1 MSARPFAS
9 GTIAFGLISIPVK
22 LYSTGEGSA
31 GIQLNMLH
39 KKCGSRLRQQYICP
53 VDNEVVE
60 KDDIARGYEHAKGQ
74 YVLFS
79 DDELKALQPESSNAI
94 EIAEFLPLEKVDPV
108 YFEKSWYLG
117 PDKGGD
123 RPYRLLA
130 EAMKT
135 TGRAALARYMARGK
149 DQLVLLRPFEAGLIM
164 QQLRYADELRSF
176 SEVPV
181 GAAEV
186 KGPELKL
193 AVQLIDQVAT
203 EEFHP
208 ESYEDTQRKRLRELI
223 DRKVAGEEIAVAP
236 VEAPKAEI
244 IDLMS
249 ALKASLAAAP
259 KAPAARP
266 EQGAPE
272 KPVSISDRRPA
283 KRSGSTLAAVPAPE
297 ATETEPKKRGSKR

>member
-22 LYSTGEGSA
+22 LFSTGEGSA

-39 KKCGSRLRQQYICP
+39 KKCGSRLRQQYVCP
-53 VDNEVVE
+53 VDEEVVE
-60 KDDIARGYEHAKGQ
+60 KDGVARGYEYAKGQ
-74 YVLFS
+74 YVVFTEE
-79 DDELKALQPESSNAI
+79 ELKALQPEASNAI

-135 TGRAALARYMARGK
+135 TGRAALARYVARGK
-149 DQLVLLRPFEAGLIM
+149 DQLVLLRPFESGLIM

-176 SEVPV
+176 SEVPI

-186 KGPELKL
+186 KDPELKL

-208 ESYEDTQRKRLRELI
+208 ETYEDTQRKKMRELI
-223 DRKVAGEEIAVAP
+223 DRKIAGEEIAVAP

-259 KAPAARP
+259 QAPAAKAKA
-266 EQGAPE
+266 GASE
-272 KPVSISDRRPA
+272 KPVSIADRRPA
-283 KRSGSTLAAVPAPE
+283 RRSGGLAAVPPPE
-297 ATETEPKKRGSKR
+297 ESAPKKSGSKR

>member
-9 GTIAFGLISIPVK
+9 GTIAFGLISIPIQM
-22 LYSTGEGSA
+22 YSTGESAA
-31 GIQLNMLH
+31 GIQLNMMH
-39 KKCGSRLRQQYICP
+39 RKCGSRLRQQYVCP
-53 VDNEVVE
+53 VDNEVVG

-79 DDELKALQPESSNAI
+79 EEELKALQPETTNAI
-94 EIAEFLPLEKVDPV
+94 EIAEFLPLATVDPV

-130 EAMKT
+130 EAMKE
-135 TGRAALARYMARGK
+135 TGRAALARYQARGK
-149 DQLVLLRPFEAGLIM
+149 DQLVLLRPYETGLIM

-181 GAAEV
+181 GAAAEV
-186 KGPELKL
+186 KASELHL
-193 AVQLIDQVAT
+193 AVQLIAQGAT

-208 ESYEDTQRKRLRELI
+208 EAYEDSQRRKLRELI
-223 DRKVAGEEIAVAP
+223 DRKVRGEEIAVAP
-236 VEAPKAEI
+236 EEAPKGEI

-249 ALKASLAAAP
+249 ALKASLSGE
-259 KAPAARP
+259 KS
-266 EQGAPE
+266 QE
-272 KPVSISDRRPA
+272 KPVSLADRKPPKRAAPPA
-283 KRSGSTLAAVPAPE
+283 LAVVPDAANAAE
-297 ATETEPKKRGSKR
+297 LPKKRGSRR

>member
-9 GTIAFGLISIPVK
+9 GTIAFGLISIPIQ
-22 LYSTGEGSA
+22 LYSTGESAA
-31 GIQLNMLH
+31 GIQLNMMH
-39 KKCGSRLRQQYICP
+39 RKCGSRLRQQYVCP
-53 VDNEVVE
+53 VDNEVVG

-79 DDELKALQPESSNAI
+79 EEELKALQPEASNAI
-94 EIAEFLPLEKVDPV
+94 EIAEFLPLATVDPV

-130 EAMKT
+130 EAMKE
-135 TGRAALARYMARGK
+135 TGRAALARYRARGK
-149 DQLVLLRPFEAGLIM
+149 DQLVLLRPYETGLIM

-181 GAAEV
+181 GDAAEV
-186 KGPELKL
+186 KASELHL
-193 AVQLIDQVAT
+193 AVQLIAQGAT

-208 ESYEDTQRKRLRELI
+208 EAYEDSQRRKLRELI
-223 DRKVAGEEIAVAP
+223 DRKVRGEEIAAAP
-236 VEAPKAEI
+236 EEAPQGEI

-249 ALKASLAAAP
+249 ALKASLSGERS
-259 KAPAARP
+259 K
-266 EQGAPE
+266 E
-272 KPVSISDRRPA
+272 KPVSLADRKPP
-283 KRSGSTLAAVPAPE
+283 KRSAPPVRVAVPDAANAAEP
-297 ATETEPKKRGSKR
+297 PKKRGGSKR

>member
-22 LYSTGEGSA
+22 LYTTGEAVA

-39 KKCGSRLRQQYICP
+39 KKCGSRLRQQYFCP

-60 KDDIARGYEHAKGQ
+60 KDGIAKGYEHTKGQ
-74 YVLFS
+74 YVLFT
-79 DDELKALQPESSNAI
+79 DEELKALQPETSNTI
-94 EIAEFLPLEKVDPV
+94 EIAELLPLDKVDPL

-130 EAMKT
+130 EAMKE
-135 TGRAALARYMARGK
+135 TGRAALGRYLARGR
-149 DQLVLLRPFEAGLIM
+149 DQLVLLRPYENGLVM

-186 KGPELKL
+186 KAPELEL
-193 AVQLIDQVAT
+193 AIQLIAQVAT

-208 ESYEDTQRKRLRELI
+208 EAYEDSHRQRLRALI
-223 DRKVAGEEIAVAP
+223 DRKVRGEEITVTP
-236 VEAPKAEI
+236 AEEPQAEV
-244 IDLMS
+244 IDLMT
-249 ALKASLAAAP
+249 ALKASLAAGR
-259 KAPAARP
+259 KP
-266 EQGAPE
+266 ETPE
-272 KPVSISDRRPA
+272 APVSIADRRPPKRA
-283 KRSGSTLAAVPAPE
+283 KASPVSEAA
-297 ATETEPKKRGSKR
+297 KKTGSKA

>member
-9 GTIAFGLISIPVK
+9 GTIAFGLISIPIQ
-22 LYSTGEGSA
+22 LYSTGESAA
-31 GIQLNMLH
+31 GIQLNMMH
-39 KKCGSRLRQQYICP
+39 RKCGSRLRQQYVCP
-53 VDNEVVE
+53 VDNEVVG
-60 KDDIARGYEHAKGQ
+60 KDGIARGYEHTKGQ

-79 DDELKALQPESSNAI
+79 EEELKAIQPEASNAI
-94 EIAEFLPLEKVDPV
+94 EIAEFLPLATVDPV

-130 EAMKT
+130 EAMKE
-135 TGRAALARYMARGK
+135 TGRAALARYRARGK
-149 DQLVLLRPFEAGLIM
+149 DQLVLLRPYENGLIM

-186 KGPELKL
+186 KAPELDL
-193 AVQLIDQVAT
+193 AVQLIAQVAT

-208 ESYEDTQRKRLRELI
+208 EAYEDSQRRKMRELI
-223 DRKVAGEEIAVAP
+223 DRKVRGEEIAAAP
-236 VEAPKAEI
+236 EEAPQAEI

-249 ALKASLAAAP
+249 ALKASLAGEKSREKPTSIADRKPPKRAAP
-259 KAPAARP
+259 PAP
-266 EQGAPE
+266 
-272 KPVSISDRRPA
+272 
-283 KRSGSTLAAVPAPE
+283 AAVPAAANAAEP
-297 ATETEPKKRGSKR
+297 PKKRGSRR

>member
-9 GTIAFGLISIPVK
+9 GTIAFGLISIPIQ
-22 LYSTGEGSA
+22 LYSTGESAA
-31 GIQLNMLH
+31 GIQLNMMH
-39 KKCGSRLRQQYICP
+39 RKCGSRLRQQYVCP
-53 VDNEVVE
+53 VDNEVVG
-60 KDDIARGYEHAKGQ
+60 KDGIARGYEHAKGQ

-79 DDELKALQPESSNAI
+79 EEELKAIQPEASNAI
-94 EIAEFLPLEKVDPV
+94 EIAEFLPLATVDPV

-130 EAMKT
+130 EAMKE
-135 TGRAALARYMARGK
+135 TGRAALARYRARGK
-149 DQLVLLRPFEAGLIM
+149 DQLVLLRPYENGLIM

-186 KGPELKL
+186 KAPELDL
-193 AVQLIDQVAT
+193 AVQLIAQVAT

-208 ESYEDTQRKRLRELI
+208 EAYEDSQRRKMRELI
-223 DRKVAGEEIAVAP
+223 DRKVRGEEIAAAP
-236 VEAPKAEI
+236 EEAPQAEI

-249 ALKASLAAAP
+249 ALKASLAGEKSREKPTSIADRKPPKRAAP
-259 KAPAARP
+259 PAP
-266 EQGAPE
+266 
-272 KPVSISDRRPA
+272 
-283 KRSGSTLAAVPAPE
+283 AAVPAAANAAEP
-297 ATETEPKKRGSKR
+297 PKKRGSRR

>member
-9 GTIAFGLISIPVK
+9 GTIAFGLISIPIQ
-22 LYSTGEGSA
+22 LYSTGESAA
-31 GIQLNMLH
+31 GIQLNMMH
-39 KKCGSRLRQQYICP
+39 RKCGSRLRQQYVCP
-53 VDNEVVE
+53 VDNEVVG

-79 DDELKALQPESSNAI
+79 EEELKAIQPEASNAI
-94 EIAEFLPLEKVDPV
+94 EIAEFLPLATVDPV

-130 EAMKT
+130 EAMRE
-135 TGRAALARYMARGK
+135 TGRAALARYRARGK
-149 DQLVLLRPFEAGLIM
+149 DQLVLLRPYETGLIM

-181 GAAEV
+181 GATEV
-186 KGPELKL
+186 KAPELDL
-193 AVQLIDQVAT
+193 AVQLIAQAAT

-208 ESYEDTQRKRLRELI
+208 EAYEDSQRRKLRELI
-223 DRKVAGEEIAVAP
+223 DRKVRGEEIAVAP
-236 VEAPKAEI
+236 EGAPQAEI

-249 ALKASLAAAP
+249 ALKASLAGE
-259 KAPAARP
+259 KA
-266 EQGAPE
+266 QE
-272 KPVSISDRRPA
+272 KPVSIADRKPPRRAAPPVP
-283 KRSGSTLAAVPAPE
+283 AAVPVAANAAEP
-297 ATETEPKKRGSKR
+297 PKKRGSRR

>member
-1 MSARPFAS
+1 MDYTIVFMSARSFAS

-22 LYSTGEGSA
+22 LYSTGEASA

-39 KKCGSRLRQQYICP
+39 KSCGSRLRQQYFCP
-53 VDNEVVE
+53 VHSEVVE
-60 KDDIARGYEHAKGQ
+60 KDGIARGYEHAKGQ

-79 DDELKALQPESSNAI
+79 EEELKALQPEASNAI
-94 EIAEFLPLEKVDPV
+94 QIAEFLPLARVDPV

-123 RPYRLLA
+123 RSYRLLA

-135 TGRAALARYMARGK
+135 TGRAALGRYCARGK
-149 DQLVLLRPFEAGLIM
+149 DQLVLLRPYENGLIM

-181 GAAEV
+181 GASEV
-186 KGPELKL
+186 KEPELNL
-193 AVQLIDQVAT
+193 AVQLIAQVAT

-208 ESYEDTQRKRLRELI
+208 ESYEDSQRVRLRQLI
-223 DRKVAGEEIAVAP
+223 DRKVQGEEIAVSP
-236 VEAPKAEI
+236 DEAPQAEI

-249 ALKASLAAAP
+249 ALKASLGAAGKP
-259 KAPAARP
+259 KAGD
-266 EQGAPE
+266 QE
-272 KPVSISDRRPA
+272 KPVSIAERKPPKRAPQAA
-283 KRSGSTLAAVPAPE
+283 KAPVPA
-297 ATETEPKKRGSKR
+297 ADAPKKRA

>member
-9 GTIAFGLISIPVK
+9 GTIAFGLISIPIQ
-22 LYSTGEGSA
+22 LYSTGESAA
-31 GIQLNMLH
+31 GIQLNMMH
-39 KKCGSRLRQQYICP
+39 RKCGSRLRQQYVCP
-53 VDNEVVE
+53 VDNEVVG

-79 DDELKALQPESSNAI
+79 EEELKALQPEASNAI
-94 EIAEFLPLEKVDPV
+94 EIAEFLPLATVDPV

-130 EAMKT
+130 EAMKE
-135 TGRAALARYMARGK
+135 TGRVALARYRARGK
-149 DQLVLLRPFEAGLIM
+149 DQLVLLRPYENGLIL

-181 GAAEV
+181 GEAEV
-186 KGPELKL
+186 EAPELRL
-193 AVQLIDQVAT
+193 AVQLIAQAAT

-208 ESYEDTQRKRLRELI
+208 EAYEDSQRRKLRELI
-223 DRKVAGEEIAVAP
+223 DRKVRGEEIAAVAP
-236 VEAPKAEI
+236 EEAPQAAI

-249 ALKASLAAAP
+249 ALKASLAGEKSQETPVSIADRKPPKRAAP
-259 KAPAARP
+259 PAPAA
-266 EQGAPE
+266 AP
-272 KPVSISDRRPA
+272 
-283 KRSGSTLAAVPAPE
+283 AAANAAEP
-297 ATETEPKKRGSKR
+297 PKKRGSHR

>member
-9 GTIAFGLISIPVK
+9 GTIAFGLISIPIQ
-22 LYSTGEGSA
+22 LYSTGESAA
-31 GIQLNMLH
+31 GIQLNMMH
-39 KKCGSRLRQQYICP
+39 RKCGSRLRQQYVCP
-53 VDNEVVE
+53 VDNEVVG
-60 KDDIARGYEHAKGQ
+60 KDGIARGYEHTKGQ

-79 DDELKALQPESSNAI
+79 EEELKAIQPEASNAI
-94 EIAEFLPLEKVDPV
+94 EIAEFLPLATVDPV

-130 EAMKT
+130 EAMKE
-135 TGRAALARYMARGK
+135 TGRAALARYRARGK
-149 DQLVLLRPFEAGLIM
+149 DQLVLLRPYENGLIM

-186 KGPELKL
+186 KAPELDL
-193 AVQLIDQVAT
+193 AVQLIAQVAT

-208 ESYEDTQRKRLRELI
+208 EAYEDSQRRKMRELI
-223 DRKVAGEEIAVAP
+223 DRKVRGEEIAAAP
-236 VEAPKAEI
+236 EEAPQAEI

-249 ALKASLAAAP
+249 ALKASLAGE
-259 KAPAARP
+259 KS
-266 EQGAPE
+266 QE
-272 KPVSISDRRPA
+272 KPVSIANRKPPKRAAPPA
-283 KRSGSTLAAVPAPE
+283 PAVVPAAANAAEP
-297 ATETEPKKRGSKR
+297 PKKRGSRR

>member
-60 KDDIARGYEHAKGQ
+60 KDGIARGYEHAKGQ

-79 DDELKALQPESSNAI
+79 EEELKALQPEASNAI
-94 EIAEFLPLEKVDPV
+94 EIAEFLPLAKVDPV

-135 TGRAALARYMARGK
+135 TGRAALARYLARGK
-149 DQLVLLRPFEAGLIM
+149 DQLVLLRPFESGLIM

-181 GAAEV
+181 APAEV
-186 KGPELKL
+186 KAPELKL
-193 AVQLIDQVAT
+193 AVQLIEQVAS

-208 ESYEDTQRKRLRELI
+208 ENFEDSQRKKLRELI

-259 KAPAARP
+259 KAPTAAKAR
-266 EQGAPE
+266 QGAQE
-272 KPVSISDRRPA
+272 KPVSIADRRPA
-283 KRSGSTLAAVPAPE
+283 KRSTGNLAAVPAPE
-297 ATETEPKKRGSKR
+297 ATEPKKTGSKR

>member
-9 GTIAFGLISIPVK
+9 GTIAFGLISIPIQ
-22 LYSTGEGSA
+22 LYSTGESAA
-31 GIQLNMLH
+31 GIQLNMMH
-39 KKCGSRLRQQYICP
+39 RKCGSRLRQQYVCP
-53 VDNEVVE
+53 VDNEVVG

-79 DDELKALQPESSNAI
+79 EEELKAIQPEASNAI
-94 EIAEFLPLEKVDPV
+94 EIAEFLPLATVDPV

-130 EAMKT
+130 EAMKE
-135 TGRAALARYMARGK
+135 TGRAALARYRARGK
-149 DQLVLLRPFEAGLIM
+149 DQIVLLRPYENGLIL

-181 GAAEV
+181 GEAEV
-186 KGPELKL
+186 KAPELDL
-193 AVQLIDQVAT
+193 AVRLIAQAAT

-208 ESYEDTQRKRLRELI
+208 EAYEDSQRRKLRELI
-223 DRKVAGEEIAVAP
+223 DRKVGGEEIVAVATE
-236 VEAPKAEI
+236 EAPQGEI

-249 ALKASLAAAP
+249 ALKASLAGE
-259 KAPAARP
+259 KSR
-266 EQGAPE
+266 E
-272 KPVSISDRRPA
+272 KPISLADRKPPKRAASPA
-283 KRSGSTLAAVPAPE
+283 SAAVPAAANAAEP
-297 ATETEPKKRGSKR
+297 PKKRGSRR